1 MTGRGFAKPS
11 QALPVRAKGKKA
23 AKDKLESYTLCHLGK
38 DGVFRTLKLKAKSQK
53 EAFRKFSI
61 FINTLNLCLSG
72 ATDEEILRFLDQNPI
87 NDGGEA

>member
-1 MTGRGFAKPS
+1 MSPRGFGKSP

-38 DGVFRTLKLKAKSQK
+38 DGVFRSLKLKAKSQK
-53 EAFRKFSI
+53 EALRKFNI
-61 FINTLNLCLSG
+61 FLDVLELCL
-72 ATDEEILRFLDQNPI
+72 AEAPDEEILSFIQRNPI

>member
-1 MTGRGFAKPS
+1 MSRRGFGKSP
-11 QALPVRAKGKKA
+11 QALPIRAKGKKA

-53 EAFRKFSI
+53 EALRKFSI

-72 ATDEEILRFLDQNPI
+72 ATDEEILSFLDQNPI

>member
-38 DGVFRTLKLKAKSQK
+38 DGVFRTLKLKAKSQR
-53 EAFRKFSI
+53 EALRKFSI
-61 FINTLNLCLSG
+61 FLDVLELCL
-72 ATDEEILRFLDQNPI
+72 AEAPDEQILDFLHRNPI
-87 NDGGEA
+87 SDGGEA